1 MICFHHLSKSVNTF
15 IAKQKIRTQMSDMI
29 TYSCNPDVRSQ
40 NLYTV
45 VCSLSTCD
53 RCQQQTGCYLHFPEK
68 NICLPLYTNNPRWFK
83 MATSN
88 SFGKVYGEANGK
100 MLPKDSDLFNNDI
113 EVNIP
118 QNKKDIGSQNTR
130 TETTKQLTILFTAQ
144 TKMPMNQF
152 SIKNIPCYFHITKLP
167 YCYLIWR

>member
-1 MICFHHLSKSVNTF
+1 
-15 IAKQKIRTQMSDMI
+15 
-29 TYSCNPDVRSQ
+29 
-40 NLYTV
+40 
-45 VCSLSTCD
+45 
-53 RCQQQTGCYLHFPEK
+53 
-68 NICLPLYTNNPRWFK
+68 